1 MTYNQFEEVLSVS
14 RLTKY
19 STACLKNKRKTLQL
33 YRANIRLSQKLYAV
47 IGIFEVALRNAIDR
61 HFLAI
66 KGQDWLTN
74 AAEDGVGYLDSTG
87 CENSFHNVHEAINR
101 LGQAYTHDALI
112 ASLTF
117 GFWTYQFSKF
127 EFPASGN
134 TLLSIFKNRPFRT
147 KQKDIFK
154 HLMQIN
160 ILRNRIAHHEP
171 ICFDAKYCTI
181 STAMVTKR
189 YDLMRDLIFWLGH
202 NPTELLFGV
211 DNVMKEIQSVNRL

>member
-1 MTYNQFEEVLSVS
+1 MTYNQFEEVLSIS

-19 STACLKNKRKTLQL
+19 STACLKDKRKTLQL

-47 IGIFEVALRNAIDR
+47 IGIFEIALRNAIDK
-61 HFLAI
+61 HFIVTKGPEWLAHAV
-66 KGQDWLTN
+66 DENT
-74 AAEDGVGYLDSTG
+74 GYLNSQG

-101 LGQAYTHDALI
+101 LGLNYTHDALL

-117 GFWTYQFSKF
+117 GFWTYQFNKS

-134 TLLSIFKNRPFRT
+134 TLLSIFKNRPART

-154 HLMQIN
+154 CLMQVN

-171 ICFDAKYCTI
+171 ICFDSKLCRV
-181 STAMVTKR
+181 STSMAVKR
-189 YDLMRDLIFWLGH
+189 YDLIRTMLSWLGH
-202 NPTELLFGV
+202 NPTELLFGI